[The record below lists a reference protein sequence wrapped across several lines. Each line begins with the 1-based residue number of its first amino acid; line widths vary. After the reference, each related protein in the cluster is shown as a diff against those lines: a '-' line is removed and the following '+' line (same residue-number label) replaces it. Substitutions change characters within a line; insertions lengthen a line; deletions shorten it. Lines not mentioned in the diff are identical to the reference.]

1 MDELMNLVIA
11 DESPSE
17 ISDSIKTNYLQRL
30 LKEQMPLSLRLQ
42 MRCQVMK
49 LNLRKMQKQLV
60 NLIML
65 KKPKRKSKWH
75 INLQALVLVF
85 ATNQTSA
92 SQTFTVQSDTLRVVA
107 KNAGQH
113 VAIGT
118 TGPATT
124 TDYYV
129 PANSS
134 ATLNLGRVS
143 SIGVAGIT
151 KGAATVITLPEGMG
165 NPFKVNDVIVIS
177 GVTGV
182 TGFNTTAK
190 QFLFKKLEPEVLHNL
205 VQN

>member
-1 MDELMNLVIA
+1 MAHQPVGA
-11 DESPSE
+11 GFS
-17 ISDSIKTNYLQRL
+17 
-30 LKEQMPLSLRLQ
+30 
-42 MRCQVMK
+42 
-49 LNLRKMQKQLV
+49 
-60 NLIML
+60 
-65 KKPKRKSKWH
+65 
-75 INLQALVLVF
+75 F

-165 NPFKVNDVIVIS
+165 NPFRVDDVVTVS
-177 GVTGV
+177 GITGV
-182 TGFNTTAK
+182 TGFNTTGKVVSIQEQRTIGFAQFGAK
-190 QFLFKKLEPEVLHNL
+190 ITIDHDSRALNSDNAVVTAGQLRRTLTVAARTDTGSGKLYAQQ
-205 VQN
+205 VQTTGAA